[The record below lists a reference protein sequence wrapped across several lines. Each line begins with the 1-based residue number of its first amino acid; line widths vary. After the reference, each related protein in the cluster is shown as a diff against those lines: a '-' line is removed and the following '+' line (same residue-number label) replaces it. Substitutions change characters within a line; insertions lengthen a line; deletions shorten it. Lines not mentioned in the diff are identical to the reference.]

1 MKPLYIIYKQSE
13 HKQQECN
20 ISDKVAVTPVRYE
33 KISIFVNHFGGPG
46 TAIPSVYVCV
56 SKQQFQKWTTNEIFG
71 MLVHPDII

>member
-20 ISDKVAVTPVRYE
+20 TSDKVAVRYG
-33 KISIFVNHFGGPG
+33 KISIFINHFGGPG